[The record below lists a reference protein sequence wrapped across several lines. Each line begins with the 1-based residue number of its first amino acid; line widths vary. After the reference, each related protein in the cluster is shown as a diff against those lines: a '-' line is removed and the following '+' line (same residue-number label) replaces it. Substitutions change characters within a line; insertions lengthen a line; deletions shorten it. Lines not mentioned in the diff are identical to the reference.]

1 MELVANW
8 GVRPVFITSTFQD
21 MQAERCWL
29 WDFVFPAIEDRLR
42 RRRRHL
48 EWIDLRLGAG
58 NAQAETEA
66 EREAQV
72 LKVCLDEVRRGRPF
86 LIALIGDR
94 YDWVPP
100 GKRGSRT
107 TSRAAASP
115 SLRSTS
121 ASSATRTS
129 AAAACSSYAMRCPTM
144 RWAGTPPA
152 TPTPMPPTPTRA
164 LATASTG
171 STS

>member
-8 GVRPVFITSTFQD
+8 RARPVFITSTFQD
-21 MQAERCWL
+21 MQAERDWL
-29 WDFVFPAIEDRLR
+29 WDFVFPAIEERLR

-72 LKVCLDEVRRGRPF
+72 LKVCLDEVRRSRPF

-94 YDWVPP
+94 YGWVPP
-100 GKRGSRT
+100 RDRAE
-107 TSRAAASP
+107 AAAREGP
-115 SLRSTS
+115 H
-121 ASSATRTS
+121 
-129 AAAACSSYAMRCPTM
+129 
-144 RWAGTPPA
+144 
-152 TPTPMPPTPTRA
+152 
-164 LATASTG
+164 
-171 STS
+171 